1 MSPAAAQDL
10 ARRFL
15 DHAKA
20 RPDPSRPAVLLL
32 LGIGALVAQVGL
44 LIELLEA
51 HQILPGAE
59 QATRIDVVVVDQ
71 MPPDAAALQA
81 AWERPFQASRLL
93 RDATPWRRW
102 PCALPGLHRIA
113 LGAQGRHQAGP
124 LRLTLAVG
132 PAARL
137 LPRLALA
144 ADLIVL
150 DAQQVSP
157 GTPPWS
163 DFASAPAA
171 LARLLAPGG
180 RLLTRAGDALGAEML
195 ASGGWHAESADAW
208 RAWQPGRALAR
219 AGPGNLPAPVPVP
232 AGGARRVA
240 IVGAGLAGSACAA
253 VFAARGWQVT
263 LIDAAPVP
271 QPGSGQPL
279 LADHLHLS
287 PDDNPTARLSRQAL
301 WLSQP
306 WREAAPIGR
315 FQMADSDEE
324 IAEQKRAVAGLGHG
338 AGALAVP
345 VTRAEA
351 IDLTGVRVARGGLW
365 LPACGMSAPIALCAS
380 WTAGNPAIEHLD
392 DTPVTSL
399 RREDEMWVLHDDAA
413 REITRAPVVIL
424 ANAADAPRLAGLA
437 SVSLQPRHG
446 RAVAVSAPALRGLRS
461 VLGGSAYACP
471 MGEATALVGLA
482 SPTAETPDLARLAGM
497 LPELGSGRVAPRT
510 LRVYEGWRHATPDRL
525 PLIGALP
532 DEADI
537 RRDSRAFARN
547 DRLALPT
554 LPGLYMHAALGAR
567 GLVWSMLG
575 AELLAD
581 LAEGCAPPI
590 ESDLIRAL
598 APERFLR
605 QALRR
610 ARLR

>member
-1 MSPAAAQDL
+1 M
-10 ARRFL
+10 
-15 DHAKA
+15 
-20 RPDPSRPAVLLL
+20 LLL
-32 LGIGALVAQVGL
+32 LGTSTLAAQADL
-44 LIELLEA
+44 LIELLEV
-51 HQILPGAE
+51 HRILPGAE
-59 QATRIDVVVVDQ
+59 QATRIDVVVVDPT
-71 MPPDAAALQA
+71 PPDAAALQA
-81 AWERPFQASRLL
+81 AWERPFKASRLL
-93 RDATPWRRW
+93 RDATPWRHW
-102 PCALPGLHRIA
+102 SCALPGLHRIA
-113 LGAQGRHQAGP
+113 LGTQRRHQAGP

-150 DAQQVSP
+150 DAQQARP
-157 GTPPWS
+157 GRSSWS
-163 DFASAPAA
+163 DYASAPMA

-180 RLLTRAGDALGAEML
+180 RLLTRASDTPSAESL

-208 RAWQPGRALAR
+208 RAWQPGPALAR
-219 AGPGNLPAPVPVP
+219 AGPGKLPAPVP
-232 AGGARRVA
+232 ALAHGARRVA

-306 WREAAPIGR
+306 WREAPPIGR

-324 IAEQKRAVAGLGHG
+324 LAEQQRAVAGLGPG

-345 VTRAEA
+345 VTRTEA
-351 IDLTGVRVARGGLW
+351 ADLTGVHVARGGLW
-365 LPACGMSAPIALCAS
+365 LPACGMSAPVTLCAS
-380 WTAGNPAIEHLD
+380 WTAGNPAIERLD
-392 DTPVTSL
+392 NTPVMSL
-399 RREDEMWVLHDDAA
+399 RREETTWALHDSAA

-437 SVSLQPRHG
+437 SVRLQPRHG
-446 RAVAVSAPALRGLRS
+446 RAVAVGAPALRGLRS

-482 SPTAETPDLARLAGM
+482 GPAAETPDLTRLADM

-510 LRVYEGWRHATPDRL
+510 LRMFEGWRHATPDRL

-537 RRDSRAFARN
+537 RRAPGAFARN
-547 DRLALPT
+547 DRLPLPT

-581 LAEGCAPPI
+581 LVEGCAPPI
-590 ESDLIRAL
+590 EADLIRAL